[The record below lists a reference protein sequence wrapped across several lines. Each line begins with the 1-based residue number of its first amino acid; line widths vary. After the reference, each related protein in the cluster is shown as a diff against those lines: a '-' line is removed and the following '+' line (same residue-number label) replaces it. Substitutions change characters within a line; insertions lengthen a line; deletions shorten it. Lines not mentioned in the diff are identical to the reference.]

1 MSWPAQ
7 GGTAATNN
15 MLRRAVICCAALQ
28 CAVLR
33 RPALCNAALRF
44 APYWVTL
51 SRWAALRC
59 AHLKLAQLRQAR
71 QRGQAPGGQ
80 RQRRASDLQR
90 AQRAAAAAAAA
101 AAGGSVAA
109 AAQCGPEA
117 LQGNTHT
124 HTHTH
129 ENASRV
135 CSTQAV
141 HCAVQMC
148 AVGLHS
154 QRQGRLQAG
163 PGTRLQRC
171 QARVRLQLLQ
181 QVPLVCEAQRA
192 QAAGAPP
199 RPRRQ
204 LPPKQGGLREGVART
219 GFVQGARASRQAG
232 WAAGR
237 CQSKTDHCENSMLR
251 RAQTAAVRH
260 R

>member
-1 MSWPAQ
+1 MQRCNARCCVVLRC
-7 GGTAATNN
+7 ATRRFASHRTGPRCRAG
-15 MLRRAVICCAALQ
+15 LR
-28 CAVLR
+28 CAVLTSSWR
-33 RPALCNAALRF
+33 SCDRHANEARP
-44 APYWVTL
+44 
-51 SRWAALRC
+51 
-59 AHLKLAQLRQAR
+59 
-71 QRGQAPGGQ
+71 PGGNANDERPTSSARSAQ
-80 RQRRASDLQR
+80 PPPPPPPLQEGPSLLPPSA
-90 AQRAAAAAAAA
+90 AQRP
-101 AAGGSVAA
+101 
-109 AAQCGPEA
+109 CREH
-117 LQGNTHT
+117 THT

-204 LPPKQGGLREGVART
+204 LPPKQGGLREGVAGT